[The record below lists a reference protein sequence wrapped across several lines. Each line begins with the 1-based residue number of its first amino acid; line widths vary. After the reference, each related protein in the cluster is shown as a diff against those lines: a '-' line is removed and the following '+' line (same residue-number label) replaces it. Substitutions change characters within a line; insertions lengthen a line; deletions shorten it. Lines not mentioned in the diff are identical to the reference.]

1 MPSTGSSAQGPSPR
15 RMRNLDIK
23 RVENDDQNIAHADRG
38 VEREDLQQWLEE
50 TGFRHGRCDR
60 RRRRATLGE
69 IGVASTEV
77 VSAAAAAARKAEKEW
92 AELPGPKRGDVLR
105 EFSRLVLARSE
116 EIWEKVAAEGPSA
129 ARRR

>member
-1 MPSTGSSAQGPSPR
+1 
-15 RMRNLDIK
+15 
-23 RVENDDQNIAHADRG
+23 

-69 IGVASTEV
+69 IGVASTED
-77 VSAAAAAARKAEKEW
+77 VSAAAAAARKAQKEW

-116 EIWEKVAAEGPSA
+116 EIWEKVAAEGPSD
-129 ARRR
+129 ARRRASSSNRGPELYSASAT